1 MTTRRTKAQSLR
13 RTISELLEH
22 VHAVEYSMEVFQ
34 RKADAS
40 ELQRAADHYNEM
52 LGYVDRLGEMIAD
65 ARAKQRA
72 VPETAA

>member
-1 MTTRRTKAQSLR
+1 MTTRRTNAQSLR

-22 VHAVEYSMEVFQ
+22 AHAVESSMELFQ
-34 RKADAS
+34 RKGDAL
-40 ELQRAADHYNEM
+40 ELQRAAEHFNEM

-72 VPETAA
+72 VPETA